1 MPGEGL
7 VGWMGGA
14 DVLVDVLWVDVLW
27 VDVLWVG
34 VLWVGVRM
42 DAEVMADNG

>member
-14 DVLVDVLWVDVLW
+14 DVLVDVLW

>member
-14 DVLVDVLWVDVLW
+14 DGL

-42 DAEVMADNG
+42 DAEFKADNG

>member
-14 DVLVDVLWVDVLW
+14 DGLVDVLWVG
-27 VDVLWVG
+27 VLWVG

-42 DAEVMADNG
+42 DAEFKADNG

>member
-1 MPGEGL
+1 MGDEIPGERL

-14 DVLVDVLWVDVLW
+14 DGL